1 MKVQLSATQIRAIL
15 IGVAVTLG
23 VMFLL
28 GLLWDLLWKIAG
40 ILIAVCLIT
49 MGLRFLL
56 GAGLPK
62 MFKRAAD
69 NDEGKPTA

>member
-1 MKVQLSATQIRAIL
+1 MQLSATQIKAIL

-49 MGLRFLL
+49 MGLRFLF

-62 MFKRAAD
+62 SLKRAF
-69 NDEGKPTA
+69 GKSEPGNGE